1 MNMMDYNT
9 NNKTTTDILENI
21 DHTIE
26 NMEKKWRRRISKRA
40 LERSRKGIPPF
51 GNTRNKIEVTV
62 ETGRILMKLE
72 NGKWEE
78 EEETE
83 NNTNIPS
90 IPLPKKGM
98 LVKPE
103 QVKLMEMLKNGP
115 MELTEQMKKKIQSR
129 LDRTLHISNLSDAT
143 TESNLRWLFSKF
155 GRLQKVYLPRQRFQ
169 TVVDE
174 NGKESHP
181 LRGFA
186 LVTFFSVDEAT
197 KAKDS
202 LNNYGWNHTILHV
215 QFAINSCSYVIT

>member
-1 MNMMDYNT
+1 MQ
-9 NNKTTTDILENI
+9 
-21 DHTIE
+21 
-26 NMEKKWRRRISKRA
+26 
-40 LERSRKGIPPF
+40 
-51 GNTRNKIEVTV
+51 
-62 ETGRILMKLE
+62 

-83 NNTNIPS
+83 KNTIIPS
-90 IPLPKKGM
+90 NPVPMKGM

-115 MELTEQMKKKIQSR
+115 MELTEEMKKKIQGR

-197 KAKDS
+197 KAKDR

-215 QFAINSCSYVIT
+215 QFAINSCSSYVIT